1 MNQLIAY
8 RREVFSLMER
18 LILQEA
24 VKRQDFETWLR
35 IMLQAMTRE
44 LGIPAVPMNAE

>member
-1 MNQLIAY
+1 MNQLIPY
-8 RREVFSLMER
+8 RRDVFSLMER

-24 VKRQDFETWLR
+24 VKRQDFE
-35 IMLQAMTRE
+35 MLQAMTRE